1 MHSFKRLPAWPG
13 ISDVLACLIGGLMA
27 LAATQA
33 PAQVTID
40 RTEPIVERRS
50 FDPQNPPQEMPRLD
64 PKEAA
69 VTQSFFGVETRVGG
83 TVVQQTKLPDG
94 QCRASIKVDQ
104 VHMTLRLRI
113 TIWLPSDAVP
123 KLINHEEGHRRISE
137 HFYQDAER
145 IAREQAQALI
155 GTIVV
160 GSGRDCQ
167 TAGDNALKQ
176 AAQELGG
183 RYLGKT
189 DVPAGKAQELYDQLT
204 AHGTNAV
211 REDRA
216 VRQAIE
222 QATRPPGSQ
231 AARD

>member
-1 MHSFKRLPAWPG
+1 MNPPKH
-13 ISDVLACLIGGLMA
+13 
-27 LAATQA
+27 LAARPGLTYLVVCIVVTLLAHVAA
-33 PAQVTID
+33 PALAQVTID
-40 RTEPIVERRS
+40 RTEPIIERRT
-50 FDPQNPPQEMPRLD
+50 FDPKHPPQEMPRLD

-69 VTQSFFGVETRVGG
+69 VTQSFFGAETRVAG

-113 TIWLPSDAVP
+113 TIWLPNDAVP
-123 KLINHEEGHRRISE
+123 KLIHHEEGHRKISE
-137 HFYQDAER
+137 HFYKDAER

-155 GTIVV
+155 GTTVV
-160 GSGRDCQ
+160 GSGKDCE

-189 DVPAGKAQELYDQLT
+189 DVPAGKAQDLYDQIT

-211 REDRA
+211 REDLA
-216 VRQAIE
+216 IRQAIE
-222 QATRPPGSQ
+222 QATRQVAS
-231 AARD
+231 DD